1 MILERWIS
9 LLNLW
14 IKNGHLLEP
23 VSCRDEI
30 CDVYVA
36 EGRVF
41 ALDRLSEEQKEQ
53 FFAGEVREIDA
64 AGRCVMPGFVDLHVH
79 LREPGFEYKETIKTG
94 TMAAAKGGF
103 TAVCPMP
110 NTNPATDCPEMI
122 RRVLDIAETDSPIR
136 VYPVGAVTIGQK
148 GKEIT
153 DIRGMVSAGAKAL
166 SEDGKSV
173 MDAGI
178 YRQAMKEAAACGIP
192 VLAHCEDINL
202 VDGGAMNAGEKAEEL
217 GIRGITNAVEDV
229 IVARDILLAKETGAR
244 LHLCHCSTK
253 DSVQM
258 IRLAKEEG
266 EPVTG
271 EVCPHHFTL
280 TDADICSD
288 DANYKM
294 NPPLRSAEDV
304 RQLKQGLADG
314 TMDAISTDHAPHGKE
329 EKEKSIAEA
338 PFGIVGSETVF
349 SLAVTELVRTG
360 LLSPMELV
368 KKMST
373 NPCRILGVE
382 GGTLMPG
389 APADITIADFEEEYV
404 IDKNQFVSKGKN
416 TPFHGRKVYG
426 TVSYTIV
433 GGTVVYPFE

>member
-1 MILERWIS
+1 M
-9 LLNLW
+9 NLW

-23 VSCRDEI
+23 ASGRDEI
-30 CDVYVA
+30 CDLFVA
-36 EGRVF
+36 EGKVF
-41 ALDRLSEEQKEQ
+41 ALGNLSEEEKSR
-53 FFAGEVREIDA
+53 FFQEEVREIDA
-64 AGRCVMPGFVDLHVH
+64 SGKYVMPGFVDLHVH

-110 NTNPATDCPEMI
+110 NTKPATDCPEMI
-122 RRVLDIAETDSPIR
+122 QKVLEIAEKDSPIH
-136 VYPVGAVTIGQK
+136 VYPVGAVTIGQN
-148 GKEIT
+148 GKEVT
-153 DIRGMVSAGAKAL
+153 DIEGMVRAGAKAI

-173 MDAGI
+173 MDAQV
-178 YRQAMKEAAACGIP
+178 YRKAMQKAAACQLP

-229 IVARDILLAKETGAR
+229 IVARDILLAKETGAK

-253 DSVQM
+253 DSVDM
-258 IRLAKEEG
+258 IRLAKEDG
-266 EPVTG
+266 ASVTG
-271 EVCPHHFTL
+271 EVCPHHFAL
-280 TDADICSD
+280 TDEDILSD

-314 TMDAISTDHAPHGKE
+314 TMDAISTDHAPHGAE
-329 EKEKSIAEA
+329 EKERSMAEA
-338 PFGIVGSETVF
+338 PFGIVGSETAF
-349 SLAVTELVRTG
+349 SLAVTELVKTG

-368 KKMST
+368 RKMST
-373 NPCRILGVE
+373 NPCQILGVE
-382 GGTLMPG
+382 GGTLQPG
-389 APADITIADFEEEYV
+389 APADITIADMDEGYV

-416 TPFHGRKVYG
+416 TPFHERKVYG
-426 TVSYTIV
+426 TITYTIV
-433 GGTVVYPFE
+433 GGAIVYPFE